1 MDILSYIL
9 GKKAGGGGG
18 EAVLINKNVDAN
30 GTYNAADDD
39 ADGYKSVT
47 VDVSGSGTDYLA
59 QAMNGTL
66 TSYESNEVMQISSSL
81 FRGYSYLTSIKIP
94 NCTRMMGYALAQ
106 TQIENIVLPSIQ
118 RLGTWV
124 QGIRA
129 GEVFDSCA
137 KLKVADLGA
146 SLEDLNNSVFNKCS
160 LLTTVIMRSN
170 SVVPLGGIGVFN
182 STPFASGGTGGTL
195 YVPNDLISSYQGA
208 SNWSTILGYAN
219 NQIKSIESTH
229 TDPNAPIDLTLYYAD
244 GTPIS

>member
-18 EAVLINKNVDAN
+18 EAPVLIDKTITEN
-30 GTYNAADDD
+30 GTYNAADDG

-47 VDVSGSGTDYLA
+47 AYVSGSGTDYLA

-66 TSYESNEVMQISSSL
+66 TSYESNEVTQISSSL

-106 TQIENIVLPSIQ
+106 TQIEYIVLPSIQ
-118 RLGTWV
+118 RLGLWV
-124 QGIRA
+124 PGIRA
-129 GEVFDSCA
+129 GETFDSCT
-137 KLKVADLGA
+137 KLKAADLGA
-146 SLEDLNNSVFNKCS
+146 SLVDLTNTVFNKCS
-160 LLTTVIMRSN
+160 LLTTVIIRSN

-182 STPFASGGTGGTL
+182 STPFVSGGTGGTL
-195 YVPNDLISSYQGA
+195 YVPQALVSQYTQA
-208 SNWSTILGYAN
+208 TNWSTIIGYAN
-219 NQIKSIESTH
+219 NQILPIEGSIYETQ
-229 TDPNAPIDLTLYYAD
+229 YAD